1 MMLLSAGLVLKKSC
15 SAVTVHAVHV
25 FSDER
30 LNEFCSRILR
40 RRDLE
45 VADVGKPLSSLAF
58 LKKFRRFSGEIK
70 DQL

>member
-15 SAVTVHAVHV
+15 SAVHAVHV
-25 FSDER
+25 LSDER

-40 RRDLE
+40 RKDLE

-58 LKKFRRFSGEIK
+58 MKKFRRFSGEIK